1 MLRPI
6 TDMKRKVSPIGVM
19 IMLDKISG
27 VYGPGTADKLKARK
41 GYASSTSQVRGD
53 GAEFSPFA
61 VELAKVSAELKKI
74 PDVREQLVEDF
85 RKRIAE
91 GTYSPDLNSVAR
103 SLINAG
109 LLDQE
114 D

>member
-1 MLRPI
+1 
-6 TDMKRKVSPIGVM
+6 M

-27 VYGPGTADKLKARK
+27 VYGPGTADKLKKR
-41 GYASSTSQVRGD
+41 GYSSPAKEVRGD

-74 PDVREQLVEDF
+74 PDVREQLVEGF